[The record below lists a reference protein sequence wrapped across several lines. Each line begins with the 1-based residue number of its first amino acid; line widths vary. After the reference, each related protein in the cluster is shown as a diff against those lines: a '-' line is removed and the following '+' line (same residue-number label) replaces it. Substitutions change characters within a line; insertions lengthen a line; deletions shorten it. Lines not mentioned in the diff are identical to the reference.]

1 MCQDFATSAQL
12 FSKQI
17 LTCAEHEPVG
27 LPKTQHFHRFK
38 TKESIRK
45 IKPTYYLDFWKK
57 KNVIFLMID
66 LSLRFKPISKLLLQK
81 SHAAINY
88 VRRYFKL
95 SALTEP

>member
-45 IKPTYYLDFWKK
+45 IKPTYYLD
-57 KNVIFLMID
+57 IFLE
-66 LSLRFKPISKLLLQK
+66 KKC
-81 SHAAINY
+81 
-88 VRRYFKL
+88 YFSDDRL
-95 SALTEP
+95 IIAVQADI